1 MASSRDDL
9 SAYIAHLERELHQ
22 ARCDLAAE
30 TERRQRAE
38 ARARAWRRVAQWIHQ
53 AHTHHDQT

>member
-1 MASSRDDL
+1 MSRDDGDL
-9 SAYIAHLERELHQ
+9 HQYVARLERQLHQ

-38 ARARAWRRVAQWIHQ
+38 ARARAWRRVAQWIHH